1 VNAYAER
8 ATRAL
13 PEPRTWLGQDIV
25 AYSSEFKVDYVFL
38 ILAELIV
45 YALVV
50 SIVFSVIGA
59 RLLKW
64 RQ

>member
-1 VNAYAER
+1 
-8 ATRAL
+8 
-13 PEPRTWLGQDIV
+13 
-25 AYSSEFKVDYVFL
+25 VDYVFL